1 MNGKKMYIIIH
12 NPAEVD
18 ATISVFSTKDEYN
31 EAVREAEENAQ
42 VAWDED
48 TPQYHAFE
56 FVVDADELEDYEDEE
71 EK

>member
-1 MNGKKMYIIIH
+1 MEKKMYIIIH

-48 TPQYHAFE
+48 TPSIPRIR
-56 FVVDADELEDYEDEE
+56 VCSRRG
-71 EK
+71 